1 MTMQLDLFAESE
13 AEERESRFDTAPSI
27 FDMEQR
33 GYFTRLAEFA
43 QWQAEYDNF
52 DSIRRSHAWHESLRL
67 GGRVPTQQC
76 RPVTLAASLGC
87 GHYGSEFR
95 DCQCVGRGGSVH
107 RGACTGC
114 SWEGPV
120 RGCENRA
127 AEDAQDHSWPGWRD
141 LPVVTRPPEAGTSK
155 AQQQTMQRWVD
166 ATAAAYPAGWLVSGA
181 PILTSRGSAV
191 GTRHVEN
198 ATPYGG
204 YDMCVEGTYNAD
216 SW

>member
-1 MTMQLDLFAESE
+1 MMMQLDLFAEAE
-13 AEERESRFDTAPSI
+13 AEERERRFDSAPSI

-43 QWQAEYDNF
+43 QWQAQYDNF

-67 GGRVPTQQC
+67 RGQVPTEQC

-87 GHYGSEFR
+87 GHYGSDYR
-95 DCQCVGRGGSVH
+95 DCQCVGGSVY

-127 AEDAQDHSWPGWRD
+127 AEDAHDHSWPGWRE
-141 LPVVTRPPEAGTSK
+141 LPVVPPAPESGTSK
-155 AQQQTMQRWVD
+155 AQKQRWID
-166 ATAAAYPAGWLVSGA
+166 AVAAAYPDGWLVSGG
-181 PILTSRGSAV
+181 PILTSRGSST
-191 GTRHVEN
+191 GTRHAEN
-198 ATPYGG
+198 RTPFGG

-216 SW
+216 DW